1 MNLRHAVA
9 FALVGWYLMIAPAAE
24 RQPPLTRSLSNE
36 DLIACTKRAFSHTD
50 RPAKPGCPIRDSD
63 APFDR
68 WSTVGSYERVPLLT
82 ADQTEV
88 SAIWFEPLEALFK
101 VLQKL
106 QSLRQRYGG
115 DQGRAA

>member
-1 MNLRHAVA
+1 
-9 FALVGWYLMIAPAAE
+9 
-24 RQPPLTRSLSNE
+24 
-36 DLIACTKRAFSHTD
+36 
-50 RPAKPGCPIRDSD
+50 
-63 APFDR
+63 
-68 WSTVGSYERVPLLT
+68 VGSYERVSLLT